1 MYMYASYKSNS
12 EWKSKILQINTV
24 YRTTIIISMFS
35 TIIKPEF
42 KTLIMPS

>member
-1 MYMYASYKSNS
+1 MYMYASYKSNL

-24 YRTTIIISMFS
+24 YRTIIISMFS

>member
-24 YRTTIIISMFS
+24 YRTIIISMFS
-35 TIIKPEF
+35 MIIKPEF